1 MRVILLP
8 VRINK
13 QEEIAMFSTFAEVR
27 LKTLSLL
34 LVSATFFLPV
44 AWAQSTDFSRP
55 TPIISVPVVG
65 EHDGSQAVSRYYGF
79 EAGPG
84 DILVTFDA
92 HASRYS
98 TTADARLYDAN
109 RNLLASLN
117 LVAKTSPSSMTKR
130 ITLSKRQRLVLET
143 SLGQDTTMGVLNY
156 SLNVSGPSVKLAREV
171 PSSEAPD
178 TVATAPP
185 IARGSRGTKL
195 HVEMKDG
202 SSHDFDMSTVRRILV
217 E

>member
-13 QEEIAMFSTFAEVR
+13 QEEISMFSIIAEAR
-27 LKTLSLL
+27 QKALFLM
-34 LVSATFFLPV
+34 LVSAAIFLPD
-44 AWAQSTDFSRP
+44 AWSQSTDFSRP
-55 TPIISVPVVG
+55 TPISSVPVVG
-65 EHDGSQAVSRYYGF
+65 EHDGSQGISRYYGF

-84 DILVTFDA
+84 DILVTFDG

-117 LVAKTSPSSMTKR
+117 LLAKTSPSSITKR
-130 ITLSKRQRLVLET
+130 ITLAKRQRLVLET
-143 SLGQDTTMGVLNY
+143 SLAQDTSMGVLNY
-156 SLNVSGPSVKLAREV
+156 SLNVSGPSVKLARET

-185 IARGSRGTKL
+185 IARASRGTKL
-195 HVEMKDG
+195 HIEMRDG
-202 SSHDFDMSTVRRILV
+202 STHDFDMSTIRRLLV